1 MNGFW
6 VISDTH
12 FFHENIIEY
21 AERPFKSVEEMNN
34 HMISKWNEVISP
46 EDTIY
51 HLGDFA
57 MGKENV
63 AELVTQLNGK
73 IILILG
79 NHDRK
84 GKQWFREQGFVDAVK
99 EVSIG
104 KFLLTHRPKREGL
117 PDGMINIHGHMH
129 GKTANLDKDIYM
141 DYSVECTNYAPAWI
155 KLDKS

>member
-12 FFHENIIEY
+12 FFHSKIIEY
-21 AERPFKSVEEMNN
+21 TNRPFESVEHMNKVLVRN
-34 HMISKWNEVISP
+34 WNELISQ
-46 EDTIY
+46 DDIVY

-63 AELVTQLNGK
+63 AELVQQLNGK
-73 IILILG
+73 IILIVG

-84 GKQWFREQGFVDAVK
+84 GKQWFRDQGFIDAVK

-104 KFLLTHRPKREGL
+104 KFLLTHKPKREGL
-117 PDGMINIHGHMH
+117 PDGVINIHGHMH
-129 GKTANLDKDIYM
+129 GKTADLDKDIYM